1 MAKLIW
7 SLDPLAVSRLGRAAK
22 KPPLSKKE
30 LARIGIPARKI
41 PRVQE
46 ELALLAADKT
56 LTREELGR
64 LAEEISWLLL

>member
-22 KPPLSKKE
+22 KPPFSKKE

-41 PRVQE
+41 PRMQE
-46 ELALLAADKT
+46 ELARLAADKT

>member
-7 SLDPLAVSRLGRAAK
+7 GMAVSRLGHTAK
-22 KPPLSKKE
+22 KPPFTKKE
-30 LARIGIPARKI
+30 LARIGIPAHKI

-46 ELALLAADKT
+46 ELARLTADKT

-64 LAEEISWLLL
+64 LAEGISWLLL